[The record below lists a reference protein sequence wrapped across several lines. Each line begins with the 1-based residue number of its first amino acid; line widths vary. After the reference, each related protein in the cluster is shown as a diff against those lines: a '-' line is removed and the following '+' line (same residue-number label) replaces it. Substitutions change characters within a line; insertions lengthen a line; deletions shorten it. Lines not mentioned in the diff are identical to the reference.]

1 MYNKIYLKH
10 IYNIYISRF
19 IIVTLVFSSL
29 IFVLNILE
37 EIKFFNNS
45 DDIGIG
51 FPILLTI
58 LNLPS
63 ILYEIFPFI
72 ILITTQFFFIK
83 FQNNAEI
90 LIFKNNGIN
99 NLKIISHLCLLVF
112 IIGIFLVFLFHLLSS
127 SMKHTYL
134 ELKNKYT
141 QDNKYLAVINENGLW
156 IKDKLDNKT
165 VIIHSEKIEKNILKN
180 IVITTFDENFV
191 NLNNIIGKEAVIKS
205 NIWDLNEVIL
215 IDNFGKKDELN
226 NLKFETNFDY
236 LKINSL
242 FSNLESLS
250 IFQLYKQKKDFKSVG
265 LSVKD
270 IDIYLNKIFSLPVS
284 LVIYLILSSIL
295 MLNINYNKS
304 KTFVLII
311 GILLSVV
318 IYYVYYFFG
327 LLGSSNKVPTLFA
340 IWLPNLILFLSCMIG
355 IVNIN
360 EK

>member
-19 IIVTLVFSSL
+19 IIVTIVFSSL
-29 IFVLNILE
+29 VFVLNILE
-37 EIKFFNNS
+37 EIKFFS
-45 DDIGIG
+45 DTEDVGVA
-51 FPILLTI
+51 FPIFLTI

-90 LIFKNNGIN
+90 LIFRNNGIN
-99 NLKIISHLCLLVF
+99 NLNIISHLCLLVF
-112 IIGIFLVFLFHLLSS
+112 VIGIILVFIFHLLSS

-156 IKDKLDNKT
+156 IKDKLNEKI
-165 VIIHSEKIEKNILKN
+165 VIIHSEKIDKNILKN
-180 IVITTFDENFV
+180 VVISTFNEEFISQE
-191 NLNNIIGKEAVIKS
+191 NIIAKEAIINS
-205 NIWDLNEVIL
+205 NIWDINGVTL
-215 IDNFGKKDELN
+215 IDKSGKKEQIE

-236 LKINSL
+236 MKINSL
-242 FSNLESLS
+242 FSNLESLN

-265 LSVKD
+265 MSVTD

-284 LVIYLILSSIL
+284 LVIYVILSSIL
-295 MLNINYNKS
+295 MFNIKYNKS
-304 KTFVLII
+304 KTFII
-311 GILLSVV
+311 ILGILLSVI
-318 IYYVYYFFG
+318 IYYIYYFFG

-340 IWLPNLILFLSCMIG
+340 IWLPNLVLFLTCMVG